1 MFGSKKDPNEQI
13 FKDACKAYK
22 KEDYNKAAELFSD
35 AAALGHVGAMSDL
48 GLMYAQGKGVP
59 RIKQEAVKWWAKA
72 AEGGEVKAQ
81 HNLAT
86 AYATGDG
93 IQQSY
98 EDAIVWFRKSAE
110 QGYYKSQYSL
120 YKIYSQGLG
129 VQKDEV
135 KAAEWLIKAAEQ
147 MYPKAELELGRLY
160 ISGDGVEASEKLAV
174 KYLKRAARHG
184 EESAVEVLKD
194 IRGDLPPFSPHGG
207 YALRYIRLVEVPHLL
222 HEGVHLDAGGRP
234 HPYGGGLFQTA
245 SEKVRYDHILPSPQR
260 RRDYLVDGITHAS
273 PLADEDGAAL
283 LPFGTE
289 RRIRQPDLPLLR
301 RVPLRGASPV
311 RLVVDLHDGSICVRL
326 VNQWYAA
333 K

>member
-129 VQKDEV
+129 
-135 KAAEWLIKAAEQ
+135 
-147 MYPKAELELGRLY
+147 
-160 ISGDGVEASEKLAV
+160 AV
-174 KYLKRAARHG
+174 SYTHLT
-184 EESAVEVLKD
+184 
-194 IRGDLPPFSPHGG
+194 LPTI
-207 YALRYIRLVEVPHLL
+207 A
-222 HEGVHLDAGGRP
+222 
-234 HPYGGGLFQTA
+234 
-245 SEKVRYDHILPSPQR
+245 
-260 RRDYLVDGITHAS
+260 
-273 PLADEDGAAL
+273 
-283 LPFGTE
+283 
-289 RRIRQPDLPLLR
+289 
-301 RVPLRGASPV
+301 
-311 RLVVDLHDGSICVRL
+311 
-326 VNQWYAA
+326 
-333 K
+333 